1 MDMVEKI
8 REEMEDKGIKQKDII
23 DYLGATQSNVS
34 KWLSLNEKIRLDI
47 PNTIL
52 AKIAHY
58 LDVDI
63 EYLLGLQEEKKKF
76 RTESLEPI
84 PTTQLDEE
92 NYITLPTIHAGAGA
106 EAFAVDR
113 AEQRVFPRDLIPPQI
128 ALDDNVLVTVITGN
142 SMEPLYYEN
151 DILFIDMVNG
161 RAFIPVDGTYLVR
174 YGDIVQIKDVEFLG
188 NGEILLRSR
197 NNTDVRNPSK
207 DGLEWEIIGKPYA
220 NLHPNVGSKLV
231 VK

>member
-1 MDMVEKI
+1 MDTNINFDIVDNLVEKS
-8 REEMEDKGIKQKDII
+8 GIKKKDFYGYTGISRQG
-23 DYLGATQSNVS
+23 YSNFKS
-34 KWLSLNEKIRLDI
+34 QGYI
-47 PNTIL
+47 P
-52 AKIAHY
+52 ARHGKKIASFFGISVDDLY
-58 LDVDI
+58 KDNLDFNIVST
-63 EYLLGLQEEKKKF
+63 K
-76 RTESLEPI
+76 
-84 PTTQLDEE
+84 QLDEE
-92 NYITLPTIHAGAGA
+92 NYVTLPTIHAGAGA

-128 ALDDNVLVTVITGN
+128 ALDENVLVTVITGN

-151 DILFIDMVNG
+151 DIIFIDMVNG

-174 YGDIVQIKDVEFLG
+174 YGDIVQIKDVEFIG

-220 NLHPNVGSKLV
+220 NLHPSVGSKL
-231 VK
+231 KIKS

>member
-8 REEMEDKGIKQKDII
+8 RKEMEEQGIKQKDFVE
-23 DYLGATQSNVS
+23 YLGATQSNVS

-58 LDVDI
+58 INVDI
-63 EYLLGLQEEKKKF
+63 EYLLGLQEEKRKNK
-76 RTESLEPI
+76 TEIVEVEKDI
-84 PTTQLDEE
+84 QLDEE

-106 EAFAVDR
+106 EAFAVER
-113 AEQRVFPRDLIPPQI
+113 AEKRAFPRDLIPAQI
-128 ALDDNVLVTVITGN
+128 ALDENVLVMVVVGN

-151 DILFIDMVNG
+151 DIVFIDMVNG
-161 RAFIPVDGTYLVR
+161 REFMPVNGTYLVR
-174 YGDIVQIKDVEFLG
+174 YGNTVQIKDVEFIG
-188 NGEILLRSR
+188 NGEIMLFSR
-197 NNTDVRNPSK
+197 NSPAIINPTK
-207 DGLEWEIIGKPYA
+207 EGLEWEIVGKPYA

-231 VK
+231 V